1 MMANDH
7 RVHSIDIDSY
17 IRDKLGL
24 DLSSMSEEQLEKV
37 CEDRGYEMAKDEID
51 NDTGIPLIFTHD
63 DYIEAA
69 KQCRSEERRV
79 GKECW

>member
-7 RVHSIDIDSY
+7 FVHSIDIDSY

-69 KQCRSEERRV
+69 KQCLSID
-79 GKECW
+79 WFT